1 MKMPILNFFQIL
13 EDKRKHEEDATR
25 LPTILHDPAV
35 EDDASVDERD
45 VPINLCGAVSLSQV
59 KDLLMEWLTS
69 SPGNLIQD

>member
-13 EDKRKHEEDATR
+13 EDKRKHEEDDTR
-25 LPTILHDPAV
+25 LSPIPRDPAV
-35 EDDASVDERD
+35 EDDTSVDERD